1 LDQGSGQV
9 VCVSLAIILPTF
21 AGVGPIKIYSFVSA
35 INLQMRQIILY
46 NPIDMVCQVVYK
58 INMQNNKIERKQM
71 SKIRMN
77 TELRNKLFG
86 KIKHTFENEDT
97 QEREAFLQARENV
110 DQQYTMASELAK
122 EVVERS
128 YPTDDVATLRHFK
141 KKYGQPCDVV
151 AKDKCFYFAHNEGVD
166 DEGEPTETKS
176 HFDFGLFGNLNG
188 TEYDNEQGKK
198 FAVAYYR
205 EELKAKDCNPD
216 IYAQQNENKDNPHK
230 TKHVDECMKAL
241 GYSGSY
247 GSGGNEIGMAKDFN
261 SNYYLDVIGTSYC
274 RSRAIACT
282 KNEYEQFETW
292 RIAKGNL
299 VVNHQKWI
307 DTIQKQCDQLKIGL
321 KAYRY
326 LSEGIELATEL
337 GIQVDEA
344 ELIRTNSTGL
354 TIYNPSNLASMIKGM
369 KNKNQSREAKI
380 LARKQY
386 EESLN

>member
-1 LDQGSGQV
+1 
-9 VCVSLAIILPTF
+9 
-21 AGVGPIKIYSFVSA
+21 
-35 INLQMRQIILY
+35 
-46 NPIDMVCQVVYK
+46 
-58 INMQNNKIERKQM
+58 
-71 SKIRMN
+71 MN
-77 TELRNKLFG
+77 TELRNKLFN

-97 QEREAFLQARENV
+97 QERETYLQSREYV
-110 DQQYTMASELAK
+110 DEQYQSASALAK

-128 YPTDDVATLRHFK
+128 YPTEDVATLRTFK

-151 AKDKCFYFAHNEGVD
+151 AKDKCFYFAHNEDVD
-166 DEGEPTETKS
+166 DEGDTKETKS

-188 TEYDNEQGKK
+188 SEYDSEEGKK

-230 TKHVDECMKAL
+230 TKHVDECLKVL
-241 GYSGSY
+241 GNHNGRSYSDNHSMDT
-247 GSGGNEIGMAKDFN
+247 GMEKDFN
-261 SNYYLDVIGTSYC
+261 APYYLDVIGTSYC

-299 VVNHQKWI
+299 VAKHQTWI
-307 DTIQKQCDQLKIGL
+307 DTIVKQCDQLKIGL

-380 LARKQY
+380 VARKQY

>member
-1 LDQGSGQV
+1 MQ
-9 VCVSLAIILPTF
+9 
-21 AGVGPIKIYSFVSA
+21 
-35 INLQMRQIILY
+35 N
-46 NPIDMVCQVVYK
+46 K
-58 INMQNNKIERKQM
+58 INTERGKM

-77 TELRNKLFG
+77 TELRNKLFN

-97 QEREAFLQARENV
+97 QEREAYLQSRENV
-110 DQQYTMASELAK
+110 DMEYGMANALAK
-122 EVVERS
+122 QVVERA
-128 YPTDDVATLRHFK
+128 YPIDDVATLRTFK
-141 KKYGQPCDVV
+141 KKYGSPCDVV
-151 AKDKCFYFAHNEGVD
+151 AKDKCFYFAHSEDVD
-166 DEGEPTETKS
+166 DEGETKETKS

-188 TEYDNEQGKK
+188 SEYSSDEGKK

-216 IYAQQNENKDNPHK
+216 IYAQQSENKDNPHK
-230 TKHVDECMKAL
+230 TKHVEECMKAL
-241 GYSGSY
+241 GCSNSGSY
-247 GSGGNEIGMAKDFN
+247 SRSEDIGMAKTFN
-261 SNYYLDVIGTSYC
+261 APYYLDVIGTSYC

-282 KNEYEQFETW
+282 KDEYQEFEKW

-337 GIQVDEA
+337 GIELDEA

>member
-1 LDQGSGQV
+1 
-9 VCVSLAIILPTF
+9 
-21 AGVGPIKIYSFVSA
+21 
-35 INLQMRQIILY
+35 
-46 NPIDMVCQVVYK
+46 
-58 INMQNNKIERKQM
+58 M

-77 TELRNKLFG
+77 TELRNKLFN
-86 KIKHTFENEDT
+86 KIKNVFENEDT
-97 QEREAFLQARENV
+97 QEREAFLMARENV
-110 DQQYTMASELAK
+110 DEHYKIASELAK

-128 YPTDDVATLRHFK
+128 YPPEDVAVLRQFK

-151 AKDKCFYFAHNEGVD
+151 AKDKCFYFSHNENVD
-166 DEGEPTETKS
+166 EDNEQVETKS

-188 TEYDNEQGKK
+188 SEYGSDEGKK

-241 GYSGSY
+241 GYGVGHYNSDSD
-247 GSGGNEIGMAKDFN
+247 NNIGMAKEFD
-261 SNYYLDVIGTSYC
+261 SPYYLDVIGTSYC

-282 KNEYEQFETW
+282 KDEYEQFETW
-292 RIAKGNL
+292 RIAKANL
-299 VVNHQKWI
+299 VSKHQTWI

-369 KNKNQSREAKI
+369 KNKHQSREAKI

>member
-1 LDQGSGQV
+1 MTRV
-9 VCVSLAIILPTF
+9 
-21 AGVGPIKIYSFVSA
+21 
-35 INLQMRQIILY
+35 
-46 NPIDMVCQVVYK
+46 
-58 INMQNNKIERKQM
+58 
-71 SKIRMN
+71 RMN

-86 KIKHTFENEDT
+86 KIKNVFENEDT
-97 QEREAFLQARENV
+97 QEKEEYLLAREEV
-110 DQQYTMASELAK
+110 DNQYGIASTLAK
-122 EVVERS
+122 QVVERS
-128 YPTDDVATLRHFK
+128 YPVDDVATLRTFK
-141 KKYGQPCDVV
+141 KKYGDPCDVV
-151 AKDKCFYFAHNEGVD
+151 AKDKCFYFAHSEDLD
-166 DEGEPTETKS
+166 DEGETKETKS

-188 TEYDNEQGKK
+188 SEYSSDEGRK

-205 EELKAKDCNPD
+205 EELKAKNCNPD

-230 TKHVDECMKAL
+230 TKHVEECMKAL
-241 GYSGSY
+241 GHSGSGSY
-247 GSGGNEIGMAKDFN
+247 NGGDHIGMAKEFD
-261 SNYYLDVIGTSYC
+261 SPYYLDVIGTSYC

-282 KNEYEQFETW
+282 KEEYKQFETW
-292 RIAKGNL
+292 RIAKANL
-299 VVNHQKWI
+299 VVKHQQWI

-337 GIQVDEA
+337 GIELDEA

-369 KNKNQSREAKI
+369 KNKHQSREAKI